1 MAFGR
6 DLLQVEILNASR
18 SRRLFTLFNTHL
30 KSHFLSTG
38 ETAADAD
45 GRRKRQAEVAARI
58 IEAQTRPNSSYV
70 VAGDMNDP
78 PDSPFLA
85 PLVASQALRLV
96 DGLANPTETRP
107 APADTPPPATVA
119 WTHRF
124 KPSGQPAEYE
134 LFDQVWVSP
143 ALAAKQVGSFIE
155 RRTRRTGDGS
165 DHDPAW
171 VVLDL

>member
-1 MAFGR
+1 
-6 DLLQVEILNASR
+6 
-18 SRRLFTLFNTHL
+18 
-30 KSHFLSTG
+30 
-38 ETAADAD
+38 
-45 GRRKRQAEVAARI
+45 
-58 IEAQTRPNSSYV
+58 
-70 VAGDMNDP
+70 MNDP

-96 DGLANPTETRP
+96 DGLANPAETRP

-143 ALAAKQVGSFIE
+143 ALAARQVGSFIE

-165 DHDPAW
+165 DHDAAW